1 MKKPRYLVFS
11 IATVIMCVSCG
22 ITIIYILSKI
32 SKYDFPV
39 FEGLI
44 GIVVAI
50 CIMSLFITVNSLI
63 EKISKLVEKNEEI
76 ESKVIHLEINRKV
89 EEMIK
94 SKSEE
99 ELKGE

>member
-44 GIVVAI
+44 GIVAL
-50 CIMSLFITVNSLI
+50 CHCL
-63 EKISKLVEKNEEI
+63 
-76 ESKVIHLEINRKV
+76 
-89 EEMIK
+89 
-94 SKSEE
+94 
-99 ELKGE
+99 

>member
-1 MKKPRYLVFS
+1 MKKPRYLIFS

-32 SKYDFPV
+32 SNYDFPV

-50 CIMSLFITVNSLI
+50 CIMSLFIVVNSLI
-63 EKISKLVEKNEEI
+63 ERLGEVTEKVVELENKITFLEIDETISKNKN
-76 ESKVIHLEINRKV
+76 NQD
-89 EEMIK
+89 
-94 SKSEE
+94 
-99 ELKGE
+99 